1 MESKKISNKPRN
13 FIIDDLRGLGI
24 FVMIMIHTNAYFLQ
38 NKIAYTT
45 LELSQ
50 FAVIL
55 FIFCSSY
62 LSFQKELIF
71 TPQSFFVYVK
81 KRFLRLIPPYY
92 FFLAAHFILIYI
104 AQRKKLTQQYI
115 LNNVFIT
122 GGVEFNWLVFLFLE
136 FTFLT
141 PFLYVLRKKRL
152 KLFMFFFI
160 SSIFSAII
168 FLRYT
173 PLPYSRYFMWLPWSI
188 IIIFSLF
195 FVELE
200 KKKKF
205 IIGATLVSGALFFLS
220 RTYQHLTFHSLYHY
234 SNKYPPNIYHLS
246 YGIFATLILYKISEY
261 NLLKPFRNLFAY
273 LSKYSYSIYFIHI
286 LVIYIVTIF
295 MKIKFNWVSFF
306 FTVLILS
313 VIVQI
318 IMNRVWSLIF
328 PRKIGIK

>member
-168 FLRYT
+168 FLQYT
-173 PLPYSRYFMWLPWSI
+173 PLPYSRYFMWLP
-188 IIIFSLF
+188 
-195 FVELE
+195 
-200 KKKKF
+200 
-205 IIGATLVSGALFFLS
+205 
-220 RTYQHLTFHSLYHY
+220 R
-234 SNKYPPNIYHLS
+234 
-246 YGIFATLILYKISEY
+246 
-261 NLLKPFRNLFAY
+261 R
-273 LSKYSYSIYFIHI
+273 
-286 LVIYIVTIF
+286 
-295 MKIKFNWVSFF
+295 
-306 FTVLILS
+306 
-313 VIVQI
+313 
-318 IMNRVWSLIF
+318 
-328 PRKIGIK
+328 